1 MGGAKKTAAQEE
13 GRDRGGRMAGVQKKS
28 TAEDELRPLTSEER
42 DSWNG
47 FCEIENEPVCAYAVV
62 DR

>member
-1 MGGAKKTAAQEE
+1 MGAPKKTAAQEA
-13 GRDRGGRMAGVQKKS
+13 GRDKGGRMAGDQKKS
-28 TAEDELRPLTSEER
+28 TAEDGLTPLTSEER

-47 FCEIENEPVCAYAVV
+47 FCEIENEPVRVYAVV